1 MTTATIAP
9 ASAPDPS
16 GQSLRDAILDRLWTV
31 HNFTPLT
38 EDDQIMLTIL
48 HGCIDRS
55 IDDSVSF
62 FPSR

>member
-1 MTTATIAP
+1 MTTSTIAP
-9 ASAPDPS
+9 PSAPDPS

-38 EDDQIMLTIL
+38 EDDQIMLRIL
-48 HGCIDRS
+48 HGSIERS
-55 IDDSVSF
+55 IDRIVDQ